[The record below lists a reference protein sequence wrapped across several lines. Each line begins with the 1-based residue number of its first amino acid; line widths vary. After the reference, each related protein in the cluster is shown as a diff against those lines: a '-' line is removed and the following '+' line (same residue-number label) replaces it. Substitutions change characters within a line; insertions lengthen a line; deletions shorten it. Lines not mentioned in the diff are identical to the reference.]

1 MAENVE
7 QSYEIFIFRLDY
19 LNIYRRDYISEN
31 YIEPKN
37 SLDFEKISIFQKFDV
52 ILVFMT
58 RYWTYKTS

>member
-7 QSYEIFIFRLDY
+7 QSYEIFIFQLDY
-19 LNIYRRDYISEN
+19 LNIYRRYYISEN

-37 SLDFEKISIFQKFDV
+37 SLDFEKIFIFQKLYV

-58 RYWTYKTS
+58 KVLNV